1 MKDLKIAIIGA
12 GWYGCHFA
20 LSFLKKGFKVN
31 LYEKNEE
38 IFSEASFNNQNRL
51 HLGFHYP
58 RSYKTRNQSKRG
70 SRLFYLYY
78 PNLIK
83 NIDLSLYAIAE
94 DSSIVD
100 LDTYKAI
107 MRSSELLFEDVSSS
121 IPLMLRNIEGVLD
134 TNEKVIDCMAAK
146 KFFKNEL
153 QDIII
158 KNSELK
164 QKDIYKLRDE
174 GFQVIDCTWNKL
186 FKNDSFVYEST
197 IMFKCKNKH
206 EINFGLTIMDGLF
219 PSVYPVDDKF
229 STLSDVEFTPF
240 FKTNKY
246 EEAYEA
252 IENINESRIM
262 EIKENMVKKISF
274 YFPQFKEYYEIIE
287 PIFSIKTKKSNNRT
301 DDRSSYLINVDE
313 NIYSVFSGKIDTIF
327 DIEFELMSNFLR

>member
-20 LSFLKKGFKVN
+20 LSFIKKGLKVI

-78 PNLIK
+78 PDLIK
-83 NIDLSLYAIAE
+83 NIDLSLYAIAK

-107 MRSSELLFEDVSSS
+107 MKSSELLFEDVSSS

-164 QKDIYKLRDE
+164 QKDI
-174 GFQVIDCTWNKL
+174 L
-186 FKNDSFVYEST
+186 FFT
-197 IMFKCKNKH
+197 
-206 EINFGLTIMDGLF
+206 GLNN
-219 PSVYPVDDKF
+219 YF
-229 STLSDVEFTPF
+229 S
-240 FKTNKY
+240 
-246 EEAYEA
+246 
-252 IENINESRIM
+252 
-262 EIKENMVKKISF
+262 
-274 YFPQFKEYYEIIE
+274 
-287 PIFSIKTKKSNNRT
+287 
-301 DDRSSYLINVDE
+301 
-313 NIYSVFSGKIDTIF
+313 
-327 DIEFELMSNFLR
+327 